1 MRATD
6 SFEFEVHVRPG
17 SARAAIGGQHDGRL
31 VVRVTEP
38 ARDGRANDGVQRSVA
53 DAFDVPRSAVA
64 IVGGPS
70 SRRKRVRIEGDP
82 VGLARRLHALRD
94 A

>member
-1 MRATD
+1 MRAAG

-38 ARDGRANDGVQRSVA
+38 ARDGRANDGVQRGVAEAFSVS
-53 DAFDVPRSAVA
+53 RHAVA
-64 IVGGPS
+64 IVSGPT

-82 VGLARRLHALRD
+82 DVLAARLHALC
-94 A
+94 AA